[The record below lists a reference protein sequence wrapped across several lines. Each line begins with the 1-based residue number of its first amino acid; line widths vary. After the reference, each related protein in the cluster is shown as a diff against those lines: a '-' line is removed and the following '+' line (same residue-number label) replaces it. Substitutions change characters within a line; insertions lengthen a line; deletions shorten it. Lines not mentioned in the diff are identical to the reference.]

1 MNPDGHLKVAD
12 YGICKENM
20 PYGATTRTYCG
31 TPDYMAPEILNQN
44 KYTRS
49 VDWWSYGIL
58 IYVMLV
64 GRVEFFNLFII
75 IELIIFYAMNFS
87 ILFMVRMNLTS
98 SMRFCLML

>member
-1 MNPDGHLKVAD
+1 METYSYDVYRDLKLDNILMNPDGHLKVAD

-64 GRVEFFNLFII
+64 GRVEFFTCFC
-75 IELIIFYAMNFS
+75 
-87 ILFMVRMNLTS
+87 
-98 SMRFCLML
+98 RF